1 MAFIKGQSGNPAGR
15 KPGSKNKIGAQL
27 RQRIEVFLS
36 ERFHLIAEDFEGMPP
51 ADRHK
56 LFIALLPYCIGKKQ
70 DLNIEAQLGQL
81 TDQQIDQILNTIE
94 STPEDDEQAEQN

>member
-1 MAFIKGQSGNPAGR
+1 MAFIKGQSGNPTGR

-36 ERFHLIAEDFEGMPP
+36 EQFHLITEDFEHMQP

-56 LFIALLPYCIGKKQ
+56 LFVALLPYCISKRQ
-70 DLNIEAQLGQL
+70 ELSIEAQLGQL
-81 TDQQIDQILNTIE
+81 SDQQIDQILDTLE
-94 STPEDDEQAEQN
+94 ATP